1 MSNDVEKTKIKN
13 KEFIDSLKKE
23 HKVLVE
29 KACVYTNLA
38 YALVEAASSLMVD
51 VDYYM
56 LSKIGASV
64 SNEEKNKFNSTRKQ
78 GKIFNMRLEDISK
91 KLYGIKI
98 ADEAL
103 KDADKIYDLM
113 LLVSDRCG
121 GDTAI
126 LDKIKKTI
134 ENSFESKLGYYGKK

>member
-1 MSNDVEKTKIKN
+1 MSNDVEKTKLKN
-13 KEFIDSLKKE
+13 KEIIDSLKAE

-38 YALVEAASSLMVD
+38 YALVEAASSLIVD

-103 KDADKIYDLM
+103 KDSDKIYDLM
-113 LLVSDRCG
+113 LLVADRCG
-121 GDTAI
+121 GDMTI